1 MQKWKKVPKFEIT
14 EVVLSQYNVTNNHYR
29 QTSRVLF
36 TFVSDKAFG
45 QLINISSNSLT
56 ILKTLNSKFISL
68 RSGSMIKIASLLKKK
83 KK

>member
-14 EVVLSQYNVTNNHYR
+14 EVVLSQYNVTNNHYW

>member
-14 EVVLSQYNVTNNHYR
+14 EVVLSQYNVTNNHYW

-36 TFVSDKAFG
+36 TFVSDKVFG